1 MAGEEKPYRVYRGG
15 RTKGKVPAP
24 ARPERASR
32 RAADG
37 GVRRYRGP
45 SGGRPARPRRRRR
58 WILIGVVVLFA
69 LLVVW
74 MVAGYLAF
82 RGGVSDANKR
92 LDANAELALNDQ
104 SGMLLSHPTT
114 ILLLGTDHAQVGG
127 REGDRHSDSIMLIRA
142 DPEKHRMTYLSIPRD
157 LYIDIPGHGQQKI
170 NSAFQ
175 IGGPAL
181 AMRAIRAYTGLQI
194 NHVVLVDFADFKE
207 LIDALGGVTVN
218 VPKPILSNR
227 FDCPYPTAA
236 QCQDWQG
243 WRFHK
248 GSQEMNGKRAL
259 IYSRIRENRL
269 DPSENDLTRTARQQA
284 VVDAIQSKL
293 TSPLTL
299 LKMPFVGGKLVKP
312 VATDLSTGQFMQLGW
327 EKVRAART
335 VHCHLGG
342 TFASTGG
349 SSVIEPAEEN
359 RNVIGMFLGLT
370 APQPSPPGAPSLPG
384 CTGG

>member
-1 MAGEEKPYRVYRGG
+1 MAHEEKPYRVYRGG

-24 ARPERASR
+24 ARPERAPR
-32 RAADG
+32 RPVDDD
-37 GVRRYRGP
+37 VRRYRGP
-45 SGGRPARPRRRRR
+45 SGGRVARPRNRRRL
-58 WILIGVVVLFA
+58 ILVGVLVFF
-69 LLVVW
+69 LLVIVW
-74 MVAGYLAF
+74 GAASYLAF

-92 LDANAELALNDQ
+92 LDANAKLALNDQ
-104 SGMLLSHPTT
+104 SGLLLSHPTT

-142 DPEKHRMTYLSIPRD
+142 DPGKHRLTYLSIPRD
-157 LYIDIPGHGQQKI
+157 LYVEIPGHGSQKI
-170 NSAFQ
+170 NAAFQ

-181 AMRAIRAYTGLQI
+181 AMRTIRAYTGLQI
-194 NHVVLVDFADFKE
+194 NHVVLVDFADFKD
-207 LIDALGGVTVN
+207 LIDALGGVSVN

-227 FDCPYPTAA
+227 FDCPYPTPA
-236 QCQDWQG
+236 QCQHWEG

-248 GSQEMNGKRAL
+248 GEQKMDGKRAL

-269 DPSENDLTRTARQQA
+269 DPSENDLTRTERQQA
-284 VVDAIQSKL
+284 VVEAIQSKL
-293 TSPLTL
+293 TSPFTL

-312 VATDLSTGQFMQLGW
+312 AATDLSPGQFMQLGW

-342 TFASTGG
+342 TFASSGAG
-349 SSVIEPAEEN
+349 SVIEPAEEN

>member
-1 MAGEEKPYRVYRGG
+1 MAREEKPYRVYRGG

-24 ARPERASR
+24 ARPERVPR
-32 RAADG
+32 RG
-37 GVRRYRGP
+37 GDDDIRRYRGP
-45 SGGRPARPRRRRR
+45 SGGRPARQTNRRRR
-58 WILIGVVVLFA
+58 ILIGVLVFFVVVL
-69 LLVVW
+69 VW
-74 MVAGYLAF
+74 MLASYLAF

-92 LDANAELALNDQ
+92 LDPNARLALKDQ
-104 SGMLLSHPTT
+104 SGLLMSHPTT

-127 REGDRHSDSIMLIRA
+127 REGDRHSDSIMLIRV
-142 DPEKHRMTYLSIPRD
+142 DPGKHRLTYLSIPRD
-157 LYIDIPGHGQQKI
+157 LFVEIPGHGEQKI
-170 NSAFQ
+170 NAAFQ

-181 AMRAIRAYTGLQI
+181 AMRAIRAYTGLDI
-194 NHVVLVDFADFKE
+194 NHLVLVDFADFKE
-207 LIDALGGVTVN
+207 LIEALGGVTVD

-227 FDCPYPTAA
+227 FDCPYPTSA
-236 QCQDWQG
+236 QCRHWQG
-243 WRFHK
+243 WRFRK
-248 GSQEMNGKRAL
+248 GKQEMSGKRAL

-293 TSPLTL
+293 ISPLTL

-312 VATDLSTGQFMQLGW
+312 VATDLGAGEFMQLGW
-327 EKVRAART
+327 VKFRAART
-335 VHCHLGG
+335 LHCHLGG
-342 TFASTGG
+342 TFASSGG

-359 RNVIGMFLGLT
+359 RNVIGMFLGLS

>member
-1 MAGEEKPYRVYRGG
+1 MASEEKPYRVYRGG

-24 ARPERASR
+24 PRPERAPR
-32 RAADG
+32 KTDG
-37 GVRRYRGP
+37 DDVRRYRGP
-45 SGGRPARPRRRRR
+45 SGGRPARPGRRRRL
-58 WILIGVVVLFA
+58 ILLGVLVFF
-69 LLVVW
+69 LLGVVW
-74 MVAGYLAF
+74 MLASYFAF

-92 LDANAELALNDQ
+92 LDANAKLALNDQ
-104 SGMLLSHPTT
+104 SGLLLSHPTT
-114 ILLLGTDHAQVGG
+114 ILLLGTDHAQIGG

-142 DPEKHRMTYLSIPRD
+142 DPDKHRLTYLSIPRD
-157 LYIDIPGHGQQKI
+157 LFVEIPGHGPQKI
-170 NSAFQ
+170 NAAFQ

-181 AMRAIRAYTGLQI
+181 AMRAIRTYTGLDI
-194 NHVVLVDFADFKE
+194 NHVVLVDFADFKD
-207 LIDALGGVTVN
+207 LIDALGGVRVD

-227 FDCPYPTAA
+227 FDCPYPTSA
-236 QCQDWQG
+236 QCQRWQG

-248 GSQEMNGKRAL
+248 GEQEMSGSRAL

-284 VVDAIQSKL
+284 VVEAIQSKL

-312 VATDLSTGQFMQLGW
+312 VATDLSTGEFIQLGW
-327 EKVRAART
+327 MKFRAART

-342 TFASTGG
+342 TFASSGG
-349 SSVIEPAEEN
+349 ASVIEPAEEN
-359 RNVIGMFLGLT
+359 RNVIGMFLGLS
-370 APQPSPPGAPSLPG
+370 APQPSPPGAPTLPG